1 MGLPRRVALAL
12 PFLVGATIVEL
23 AEAGPRPIQPRV
35 GWVRVTE
42 TVVDGSRWAVLRNP
56 GPGPVT
62 LTKQDG
68 TVVHSFLTRA
78 KGGWRITGPI
88 FFCGVGM
95 SPARL
100 AVGDSVSFRV
110 LSHDI
115 PRDEQP
121 LRVAVHVTDVA
132 TNTSFYAS
140 SPSMKLST
148 P

>member
-1 MGLPRRVALAL
+1 MGLPRRAAYAL
-12 PFLVGATIVEL
+12 PLLVGATIAASAV
-23 AEAGPRPIQPRV
+23 AGPRPIQPRV
-35 GWVRVTE
+35 GWVRITE
-42 TVVDGSRWAVLRNP
+42 AVRDGSRWAVLRNP
-56 GPGPVT
+56 GPGPIT
-62 LTKQDG
+62 LTMQDG
-68 TVVHSFLTRA
+68 TVVHTLLTRT

-95 SPARL
+95 RPARL

-110 LSHDI
+110 LSHEI
-115 PRDEQP
+115 SPNEQP

-140 SPSMKLST
+140 SPSMRLST